1 MWMVTRERDQL
12 YLTGLANEPSVFEA
26 VKSWCTF
33 LLLLSPMI
41 PISLYVTMEVVKT
54 VMKKFIDNDYAMYHA
69 VTNTAAEARTANLHE
84 ELGQVEYVFSDK
96 TGTLTS
102 NEMELMKCCVNGSVW
117 GDGKPIGIHETSEKV
132 TLRDDSDE
140 SATPRTQTLETG
152 CKVQV
157 VELNVETTTVSG
169 VELAPGDAVR
179 CIDYHNGAA
188 LGWADRRKL
197 HPLEKGPWMNSDKG
211 LTGGR
216 TRKLIHQAIAEGHA
230 GAEAL
235 ELFWTLL
242 AVCHQTEAEH
252 PDTDERNQNSKRV
265 LEAAQQLEAEG
276 EALIARG
283 QGVEAIDCF
292 VRASVKRDEEFD
304 PHWDEDI
311 AYSAASP
318 DDKALVEGAR
328 NVGFTFLGRS
338 ESTIVARIQGKVKR
352 WEALCIIPFNSDRK
366 RMSTVLREIS
376 HEIVAAKRVVR
387 KLYEKAA
394 GASEFDADTQRKMMD
409 PGSPKFSA
417 AYLAAFL
424 KMNDYVEKLSTP
436 PRIWTKGADS
446 IMRPLLQADSAMR
459 LKAIEDSWEVMGKF
473 ATVGLRTL
481 VTGTRAL
488 GGPTDAEP
496 DALDFTDWLSRLN
509 DANNRDEGP
518 EKTEMMQGLYAEVE
532 QRITMHGCTAI
543 EDKLQDGVTA
553 TLPRLSKAGIK
564 VWVLTG
570 DKTDTAIEIGMSCN
584 LLTRSQNIVIFEEWD
599 PDDHNIPLPDIPDG
613 ALASEIDPRVLVHTR
628 RELMRLLRELDE
640 DSNGCPV
647 YGPPPTCDKNG
658 EFARFGEGTLH
669 FPEDP
674 RAHGVDRYGL
684 YPEDWPDPIG
694 ALLEEDSSPTP
705 IAHKNGRR
713 TVWPHITKR
722 PLAAHPLAIVI
733 HASVLKAAMDDHTC
747 DEHGLPVLNL
757 GSESTKLQ
765 GSWKVR
771 SAYEDKSWAGGKG
784 FMHGGKRYYSCLDI
798 FAELGRRCSV
808 VLCCRV
814 SPRQKAQVVA
824 MGKERF
830 GKICLAIGDGA
841 NDVPMIKEAHIG
853 VGISGHEGMQA
864 VLASDYAIAQ
874 FRFLERLLLVHGRW
888 SYKRIARLV
897 MFFFYKNSLYGLT
910 AMWMCRHNG
919 YTGMSLFDGM
929 VGSMYNLFT
938 TSLPIFIV
946 ALTDR
951 DITDEQVLSNPQM
964 YEFSQKGMHFS
975 HTNFAMWAGGAV
987 WNSMVLFF
995 VTAYI
1000 MSEPDAL
1007 GRQMDLY
1014 MISMATFTTLHIQ
1027 VHMKLIVAVASW
1039 TTVGVVLN
1047 LLSVLTWFVIW
1058 PIYTQAMRGLAPP
1071 LWYTFTNVLG
1081 DPRFFLSLVL
1091 TITICM
1097 LSDVTAKFVWRN
1109 YSQLYRHPVKTN
1121 KLKFRLQRENMGL
1134 DSTPRARS
1142 PRSPEGQRDTKPV
1155 LHAIPRQKVTLKN
1168 GEVVF
1173 LPIGS
1178 YTKDYVAAAV
1188 VEDNLKPPPV
1198 DSDGDSGAGQL
1209 DIGTA
1214 DSSVASPIGSTS
1226 SRAADLWK
1234 TVRERRRPVIVVDH
1248 DGGLSSNL
1256 AARMFHASQAIGTEL
1271 ASPAAT
1277 IHHSMKTQHL

>member
-1 MWMVTRERDQL
+1 M
-12 YLTGLANEPSVFEA
+12 
-26 VKSWCTF
+26 
-33 LLLLSPMI
+33 
-41 PISLYVTMEVVKT
+41 
-54 VMKKFIDNDYAMYHA
+54 
-69 VTNTAAEARTANLHE
+69 
-84 ELGQVEYVFSDK
+84 
-96 TGTLTS
+96 
-102 NEMELMKCCVNGSVW
+102 
-117 GDGKPIGIHETSEKV
+117 
-132 TLRDDSDE
+132 
-140 SATPRTQTLETG
+140 LE
-152 CKVQV
+152 Q
-157 VELNVETTTVSG
+157 
-169 VELAPGDAVR
+169 
-179 CIDYHNGAA
+179 
-188 LGWADRRKL
+188 
-197 HPLEKGPWMNSDKG
+197 
-211 LTGGR
+211 
-216 TRKLIHQAIAEGHA
+216 
-230 GAEAL
+230 
-235 ELFWTLL
+235 
-242 AVCHQTEAEH
+242 
-252 PDTDERNQNSKRV
+252 
-265 LEAAQQLEAEG
+265 
-276 EALIARG
+276 
-283 QGVEAIDCF
+283 VEAIDCF

-304 PHWDEDI
+304 PHWDDEI
-311 AYSAASP
+311 KYSAASP

-338 ESTIVARIQGKVKR
+338 ESTIVARIRGEVKR
-352 WEALCIIPFNSDRK
+352 WEALCIIPFDSDRK
-366 RMSTVLREIS
+366 RMSIVLREIS
-376 HEIVAAKRVVR
+376 HKIVASKHVVR
-387 KLYEKAA
+387 MLYEKAT
-394 GASEFDADTQRKMMD
+394 GTVEFDSATQRKLMD

-424 KMNDYVEKLSTP
+424 KMTEYAEKLSTP

-446 IMRPLLQADSAMR
+446 IMRPLLQADSATR

-481 VTGTRAL
+481 VTGTRVL
-488 GGPTDAEP
+488 GGPTDA
-496 DALDFTDWLSRLN
+496 LNFTDWLSRLN

-518 EKTEMMQGLYAEVE
+518 EKVGIMAGLHAEVE

-553 TLPRLSKAGIK
+553 TLPRLSRAGIK

-584 LLTRSQNIVIFEEWD
+584 LLSRSQNIVIFEEWD
-599 PDDHNIPLPDIPDG
+599 PDDHNIPSPNVPDG
-613 ALASEIDPRVLVHTR
+613 AVGSDIDPRVLVHTR

-640 DSNGCPV
+640 DSDGCPV
-647 YGPPPTCDKNG
+647 YGPPPTCDEHG
-658 EFARFGEGTLH
+658 DFARFGHGTLH

-684 YPEDWPDPIG
+684 YPEDWPDPVGEPI
-694 ALLEEDSSPTP
+694 EHSSSPTP
-705 IAHKNGRR
+705 VARKNGMR

-722 PLAAHPLAIVI
+722 PLATHPLAIVI
-733 HASVLKAAMDDHTC
+733 HASVLKAAMDDHRC
-747 DEHGLPVLNL
+747 DEYGLPVLNR
-757 GSESTKLQ
+757 GAESPQ
-765 GSWKVR
+765 RAS
-771 SAYEDKSWAGGKG
+771 SSSYEDMSWAGGQG

-830 GKICLAIGDGA
+830 GRICLAIGDGA

-874 FRFLERLLLVHGRW
+874 FRYLERLLLVHGRW

-910 AMWMCRHNG
+910 AMWLCRHNG

-938 TSLPIFIV
+938 TSVPIFIV

-951 DITDEQVLSNPQM
+951 DITDKQVLSHPEM
-964 YEFSQKGMHFS
+964 YELSQKGMHFS

-995 VTAYI
+995 VTTYI
-1000 MSEPDAL
+1000 MSEPDML

-1014 MISMATFTTLHIQ
+1014 MISMATFTTLHVQ
-1027 VHMKLIVAVASW
+1027 VHVKLMVAVASW
-1039 TTVGVVLN
+1039 TKVSVVLN

-1058 PIYTQAMRGLAPP
+1058 PIYTQTMRGLAPP

-1081 DPRFFLSLVL
+1081 DPRFFLSLAL

-1109 YSQLYRHPVKTN
+1109 YSKLYRHPVQTN
-1121 KLKFRLQRENMGL
+1121 GLKFTLQQQERMRSNG
-1134 DSTPRARS
+1134 SAASPIPRPQQSA
-1142 PRSPEGQRDTKPV
+1142 PMQPATY
-1155 LHAIPRQKVTLKN
+1155 ATARQKVTLPN
-1168 GEVVF
+1168 GEVVL

-1178 YTKDYVAAAV
+1178 CLLLTNIYGIDAYRLHT
-1188 VEDNLKPPPV
+1188 
-1198 DSDGDSGAGQL
+1198 
-1209 DIGTA
+1209 
-1214 DSSVASPIGSTS
+1214 
-1226 SRAADLWK
+1226 
-1234 TVRERRRPVIVVDH
+1234 
-1248 DGGLSSNL
+1248 
-1256 AARMFHASQAIGTEL
+1256 
-1271 ASPAAT
+1271 
-1277 IHHSMKTQHL
+1277 HSLHR